1 MIQIP
6 SWTYIFQSAD
16 VQSKFA
22 QFTNRKIVFPDAAF
36 PNLTWVLHFLVSHS
50 SLALK
55 VLQTATELAI
65 AGMIHKETHHFPKRF
80 WYLLF

>member
-22 QFTNRKIVFPDAAF
+22 QFTDKKIVFPAAAS
-36 PNLTWVLHFLVSHS
+36 PNWTWAIDFLVSHLS
-50 SLALK
+50 FIGNKGLCKQQLS
-55 VLQTATELAI
+55 
-65 AGMIHKETHHFPKRF
+65 
-80 WYLLF
+80 